1 MKPIVIVV
9 LIVMAAASAQQQSSW
24 EALENLDVD
33 NVLKNTKL
41 VKRYLDCLLDRG
53 RCEKN
58 GRDWKGNL
66 KQSFNSKLQFKNP
79 ICNLEMLP
87 RILNEG
93 CRACTPKQV
102 DKSNQVI
109 NFMKANHLEDW
120 NAIDAKYRTG

>member
-1 MKPIVIVV
+1 MLFFCQFTPFYFQTRKRMKPIVIVI

-58 GRDWKGNL
+58 GRDWKGN
-66 KQSFNSKLQFKNP
+66 KT
-79 ICNLEMLP
+79 
-87 RILNEG
+87 IL
-93 CRACTPKQV
+93 
-102 DKSNQVI
+102 
-109 NFMKANHLEDW
+109 
-120 NAIDAKYRTG
+120 